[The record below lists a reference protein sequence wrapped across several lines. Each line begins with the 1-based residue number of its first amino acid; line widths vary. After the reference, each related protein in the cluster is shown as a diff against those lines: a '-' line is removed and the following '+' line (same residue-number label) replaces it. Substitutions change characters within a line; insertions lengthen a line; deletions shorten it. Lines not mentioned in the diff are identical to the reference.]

1 MRTCDC
7 EFAICKN
14 GLQYTLKTPLVTIL
28 IPKWVLPHPLRAVR
42 GSPGLDIQA
51 VLAKKALALA
61 TAASWVDVLS
71 RGVDRSESTLLGMG
85 RVTGEVFRV
94 YSKPF

>member
-1 MRTCDC
+1 MKPRKNIVFKMRIKKFNSVQDFPATKD
-7 EFAICKN
+7 
-14 GLQYTLKTPLVTIL
+14 
-28 IPKWVLPHPLRAVR
+28 LP
-42 GSPGLDIQA
+42 
-51 VLAKKALALA
+51 LA
-61 TAASWVDVLS
+61 TAGSWVDVPS